1 MEEVV
6 TGESDDQ
13 KRHLPFPSVKIL
25 HIGFHLYSWSA
36 RRTRRTNA
44 VKIKEKKQLTLD
56 VWTKRDVKLTNTGV
70 LTFPKRGEGV

>member
-6 TGESDDQ
+6 TGESNDQ
-13 KRHLPFPSVKIL
+13 KRHLPSVKIL

-44 VKIKEKKQLTLD
+44 VKIKEKKD
-56 VWTKRDVKLTNTGV
+56 NKTKFVYFNN
-70 LTFPKRGEGV
+70 

>member
-36 RRTRRTNA
+36 QRTRRTNA
-44 VKIKEKKQLTLD
+44 VKIKEKTMK
-56 VWTKRDVKLTNTGV
+56 
-70 LTFPKRGEGV
+70 PEGQQNKICLF